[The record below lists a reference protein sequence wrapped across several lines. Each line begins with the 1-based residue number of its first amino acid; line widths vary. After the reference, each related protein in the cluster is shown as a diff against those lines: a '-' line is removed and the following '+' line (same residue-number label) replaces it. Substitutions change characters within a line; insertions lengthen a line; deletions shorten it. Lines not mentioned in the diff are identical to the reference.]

1 MKRRQINVCILRTGG
16 TNCDVETKRVFDD
29 FEVNARVVRSTSISG
44 KDLAQHH
51 VLVFP
56 GGFSYGDYVRA
67 GAVWGKEIKVQF
79 GKDLERFVDDGKPV
93 LGICNGFQVLVETGL
108 LPAFHGV
115 SEYPELALATNGSA
129 RYECR
134 WVSHDDF
141 LYLKNENAGRCI
153 FTRKI
158 PKGRLLRIPVG
169 HTEGRILLPEERRDE
184 FLAKLIHNDQLV
196 FRFARADGTY
206 PNCMYPDNPNGS
218 VYDIT
223 GICNPQGNVLGLMPH
238 PERAFYAWQ
247 LPDYTR
253 LKRRPEYGD
262 GRLIF
267 ESVIDYLEEE
277 F

>member
-1 MKRRQINVCILRTGG
+1 MKRHQINVCILRTGG
-16 TNCDVETKRVFDD
+16 TNCDVETQRAFDD
-29 FEVNARVVRSTSISG
+29 FKVNVRVVRSTRLSG
-44 KDLAQHH
+44 SDLDHYH

-67 GAVWGKEIKVQF
+67 GAVWGKEVKVQF
-79 GKDLERFVDDGKPV
+79 GQALERFVADGRPV
-93 LGICNGFQVLVETGL
+93 LGICNGFQVLVEAGL

-134 WVSHDDF
+134 WVAHDDF
-141 LYLKNENAGRCI
+141 LYLKNENAGTCV

-158 PKGRLLRIPVG
+158 PTGRLLRMPIG
-169 HTEGRILLPEERRDE
+169 HTEGRILLPEARRDE
-184 FLAKLIHNDQLV
+184 ILATLRRNDQLV
-196 FRFARADGTY
+196 FRFTRADDTY
-206 PNCMYPDNPNGS
+206 PNGAYPANPNGS
-218 VYDIT
+218 VYDLT

-253 LKRRPEYGD
+253 LQQKPAYGD

-267 ESVIDYLEEE
+267 TSVISYLEDE